1 MANRRGPVMSWSG
14 ALAGLGVAAAAL
26 IATVGK
32 KPVSNSWF
40 ILSLVAAAA
49 ATVIF
54 VFAGLPDLFS

>member
-1 MANRRGPVMSWSG
+1 MSWSG